1 MSRQTI
7 TRTQYTLGVV
17 YGFLGGWASLD
28 LYRAWR
34 TGWRPWQWEALIVPL
49 IWSGGGYFRDVV
61 DALAATSAAAGRAA
75 IAVKRK
81 GGHDGL
87 LCWLLVVKL
96 IGPAAVPESHQAQLH
111 LASRRACLL

>member
-17 YGFLGGWASLD
+17 YGFLGGWASLE

-49 IWSGGGYFRDVV
+49 IC
-61 DALAATSAAAGRAA
+61 LAAA
-75 IAVKRK
+75 IPEMLWILWRRRRQRP
-81 GGHDGL
+81 DG
-87 LCWLLVVKL
+87 
-96 IGPAAVPESHQAQLH
+96 PQ
-111 LASRRACLL
+111 